1 LIRVLI
7 IASSIALRAGLAA
20 LISDEPQM
28 EVVAE
33 AANLF
38 ELDHTPPE
46 VDVLVWA
53 PGLYIDEDRGAGDI
67 IDLNIGETVTLLLIQ
82 DDPSWIDVLTQLKIR
97 AWGLISTE
105 FTRAELI
112 TTIQCV
118 NEGLVVTDPHWIKQ
132 AISRQMNP
140 DQANQNLIEP
150 LTGREV
156 EILQLLAYGLT
167 NKQIAA
173 KLVISAHTVKF
184 HISMIYNKM
193 GTSNRVE
200 TVNQGLKMG
209 LIVL

>member
-1 LIRVLI
+1 LIRIVI

-28 EVVAE
+28 EVMAE

-38 ELDHTPPE
+38 ELGKLPPE
-46 VDVLVWA
+46 ADVVVWA
-53 PGLYIDEDRGAGDI
+53 PGSSIDENGSVGDN
-67 IDLNIGETVTLLLIQ
+67 IDLNIEETATLLMIE
-82 DDPSWIDVLTQLKIR
+82 DDPTWIEFLTQLKIR
-97 AWGLISTE
+97 AWGLIGTE
-105 FTRAELI
+105 FTKAELI
-112 TTIQCV
+112 TSIQCV

-132 AISRQMNP
+132 AINPQKNP
-140 DQANQNLIEP
+140 DEANQNLIDP
-150 LTGREV
+150 LTAREV

-200 TVNQGLKMG
+200 TVNLGLKMG
-209 LIVL
+209 LIAI